1 MGHSNANTLGLGLA
15 TVVLVIV
22 GLIMLLIFG

>member
-1 MGHSNANTLGLGLA
+1 MEHSNANTLGLGLT
-15 TVVLVIV
+15 TVGLVIV